1 MKKGQTS
8 KREGIQDILFP
19 MEYMNIT
26 QGNNGQYS
34 HQGANALDLA
44 GKDTGRDLL
53 YAPFDVRCVAT
64 GDRNTEG
71 NAAFWQSVNQ
81 VRYADGTVDYA
92 TIMVLHDNSLNGIY
106 PGATYKQGAQIGQE
120 GTAGNATGNH
130 NHFEIAKG
138 KFTHKYDLNKFGIY
152 HLPRS
157 ISADQAC
164 FVDGTTILNANGMK
178 WKKLADVQVG
188 GASNGT
194 VLNEIPNDF
203 IKESA
208 TFYCNVDKINIRLA
222 PSLKGQLTG
231 DWYENG
237 MTVKYDG
244 YVKREGYVWI
254 GWVSSKT
261 KNRHWMAVGELNK
274 NGYNTKPYGTFK

>member
-8 KREGIQDILFP
+8 KRGGIQDILFP

-44 GKDTGRDLL
+44 GKDTGRDLF

-81 VRYADGTVDYA
+81 VRFADGTVDYA

-106 PGATYKQGAQIGQE
+106 PGATYKQGVQIGQE

-188 GASNGT
+188 GAPPLRGS
-194 VLNEIPNDF
+194 VSLNYRPDF
-203 IKESA
+203 YKAVRHSLLQKKHQTLFESARFVHRHIYAFLPSTLHQKESGA
-208 TFYCNVDKINIRLA
+208 VYSSF
-222 PSLKGQLTG
+222 PSLSTEKL
-231 DWYENG
+231 
-237 MTVKYDG
+237 
-244 YVKREGYVWI
+244 
-254 GWVSSKT
+254 
-261 KNRHWMAVGELNK
+261 KNPHPHHQDQSIPKASCQ
-274 NGYNTKPYGTFK
+274 